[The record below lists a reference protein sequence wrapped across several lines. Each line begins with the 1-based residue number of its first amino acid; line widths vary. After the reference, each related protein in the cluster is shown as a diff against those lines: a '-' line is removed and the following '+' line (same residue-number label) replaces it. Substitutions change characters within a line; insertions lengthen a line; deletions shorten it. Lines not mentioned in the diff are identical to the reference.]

1 MSDRRPPQND
11 TPPNETPPI
20 DPPRQEAPVSDPS
33 GREPPPR
40 QAPPAEPPDAPV
52 EPPPGDGDRKP
63 RPVERIQKL
72 RLGVRVVWWSA
83 VALTLG
89 FGGVAL
95 WMGVGQRD
103 PFFALFYL
111 VLAACCAVAGYGTL
125 VAFRR
130 PSAF

>member
-1 MSDRRPPQND
+1 MSDRRPPPND
-11 TPPNETPPI
+11 TPPNTAPNEAPPI
-20 DPPRQEAPVSDPS
+20 DPPRKEAPVREPS

-40 QAPPAEPPDAPV
+40 EAPPA
-52 EPPPGDGDRKP
+52 GGGSGKS
-63 RPVERIQKL
+63 RPVERVQKL

-83 VALTLG
+83 VALTLC
-89 FGGVAL
+89 FGGLAL

-111 VLAACCAVAGYGTL
+111 ALAACCAVAGYGTL

-130 PSAF
+130 PSAS